1 MSEQEVYDPR
11 EEARRIAGAFAA
23 HLRHIREFG
32 GVRYVSA
39 APIPLERTGTA
50 IELDAL
56 SVDQTADRLAEPSAT
71 KEQTLVSPPSPI
83 TTSTPA
89 VAPDVRSQAKSWSA
103 AQKLEYLRIKNL
115 GDCQRCPLATTRTK
129 IVFGVGDADAP
140 LMFVGEA
147 PGHDEDLRGEPFVGR
162 AGQRLNQWIEALG
175 LTRSAVYIANVVKC
189 RPPLNRDPEP
199 LEVERC
205 SPFLRAQIRA
215 IRPQVLVA
223 LGRHAGMLLVGAERR
238 SMASMRQQVWTYEEP
253 QSGLRVPLVVT
264 YHPSYVLRQE
274 RDEAEG
280 EGTTNAMVLA
290 DLRRALALVTR

>member
-1 MSEQEVYDPR
+1 MSEQDVTDPR

-23 HLRHIREFG
+23 HLRHLQEFR

-39 APIPLERTGTA
+39 APMPPGSPSAAAAEYEPLDQSGAPLDEPSVQREQTASSPLEA
-50 IELDAL
+50 
-56 SVDQTADRLAEPSAT
+56 S
-71 KEQTLVSPPSPI
+71 SPAP
-83 TTSTPA
+83 
-89 VAPDVRSQAKSWSA
+89 APDVRSQAKSWSA
-103 AQKLEYLRIKNL
+103 AQKLEYLRAKNL
-115 GDCQRCPLATTRTK
+115 GDCQRCPLAATRTK

-223 LGRHAGMLLVGAERR
+223 LGRHAGMLLIGAERR
-238 SMASMRQQVWTYEEP
+238 SMGSMRQQVWTYEEP
-253 QSGLRVPLVVT
+253 QAGLRVPVVVT

-280 EGTTNAMVLA
+280 EGTTNATVLA